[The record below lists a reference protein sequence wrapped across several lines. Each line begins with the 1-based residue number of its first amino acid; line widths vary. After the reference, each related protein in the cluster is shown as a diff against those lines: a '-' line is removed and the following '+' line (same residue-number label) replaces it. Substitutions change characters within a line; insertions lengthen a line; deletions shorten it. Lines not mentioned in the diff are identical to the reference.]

1 MNFEETF
8 DNSYERVK
16 AIEKDGQSFFDSFYD
31 RFIAASP
38 MVHEAFKNTD
48 MRRQRKMLEKS
59 FYSLFIFYATSNEND
74 YLEKIAHRHGKHD
87 ANIPPELY
95 DIWLE
100 CLIDT
105 VKVFDPHFNRNVE
118 LSWRLILSTGISY
131 MKFHYDHPTPHE

>member
-16 AIEKDGQSFFDSFYD
+16 ARERGGQSFFDAFYD
-31 RFIAASP
+31 KFIAASP
-38 MVHEAFKNTD
+38 KVHEAFSETD

-87 ANIPPELY
+87 KNIVPELY
-95 DIWLE
+95 DVWLE

-105 VKVFDPHFNRNVE
+105 VKEFDPHFNLDVE
-118 LSWRLILSTGISY
+118 LSWRLVLSTGIAY
-131 MKFHYDHPTPHE
+131 MKFHYDHPSRR